1 MIFQADETRMSKNI
15 KINKIIQTMRKR
27 KKQMKHIRRRCNNI
41 SYDHITISSLT
52 SLPFQQQYKAL
63 LNKRTNNITIGYST
77 PHSCLFL
84 NCHHFNLHTFQ
95 TNEINAD
102 FLCGETPLEF
112 VKYWRSFRTP
122 FLILYHTINTCPFC

>member
-27 KKQMKHIRRRCNNI
+27 KKQMKHMIRCNNI
-41 SYDHITISSLT
+41 SYDHIMIFSLT
-52 SLPFQQQYKAL
+52 SLPFQQQYKAS
-63 LNKRTNNITIGYST
+63 LNKRTNNITIGYLN
-77 PHSCLFL
+77 PHSYLFL

-102 FLCGETPLEF
+102 FLNGETPLEF

-122 FLILYHTINTCPFC
+122 FLILYHTINDCPFY